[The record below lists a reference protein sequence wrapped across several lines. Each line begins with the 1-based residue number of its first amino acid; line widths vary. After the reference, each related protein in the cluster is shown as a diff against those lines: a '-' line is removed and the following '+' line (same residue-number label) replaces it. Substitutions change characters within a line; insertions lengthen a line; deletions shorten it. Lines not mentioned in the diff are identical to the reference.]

1 MSDIADLELRLE
13 RLKKKQA
20 EDELASKRPSNED
33 FEHNKRLI
41 EGLDRFTTSEEVLPN
56 PWSPSNKKVGG
67 GWANAQEARKKL
79 EQRARELRKGRPNA
93 KMSMPMPPQ
102 DGEWV
107 QMQSSCRRI
116 KSLTSWDRSTR
127 LHDNA
132 RRDYLASA
140 QAEGLRTYLE
150 ALHRNVIILE
160 KKVASLEQVIKD
172 ASDY

>member
-1 MSDIADLELRLE
+1 MSDIADLEQQLESLR
-13 RLKKKQA
+13 KKQA

-33 FEHNKRLI
+33 FEHNKPLI
-41 EGLDRFTTSEEVLPN
+41 ERLDRFTSSEEVLPN
-56 PWSPSNKKVGG
+56 PWSPSNKEVGG
-67 GWANAQEARKKL
+67 GWANAQEAKGKL
-79 EQRARELRKGRPNA
+79 ERRAQELRKGRPNA
-93 KMSMPMPPQ
+93 KMSELAQ

-107 QMQSSCRRI
+107 QLQSSCRRI
-116 KSLTSWDRSTR
+116 ESLTSWDRSTR

-132 RRDYLASA
+132 WQDYLASA
-140 QAEGLRTYLE
+140 KAQGLRTYLE